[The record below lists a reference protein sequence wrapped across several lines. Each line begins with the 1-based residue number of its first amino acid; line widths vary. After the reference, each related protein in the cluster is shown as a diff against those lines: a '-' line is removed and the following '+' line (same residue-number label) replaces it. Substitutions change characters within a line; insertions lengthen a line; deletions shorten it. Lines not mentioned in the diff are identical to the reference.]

1 MFTAVEISHPE
12 GTFSSSIWQTKHRP
26 IAREHGVVMHKS
38 GTHAPSNSTLGGS
51 DTLSGCNSRKID
63 LIDRKLHIA
72 SNKRPRKGKGGVLV
86 VKYRL
91 RVPNGTCA
99 APRIFNAGSLQI
111 FHGTIGP
118 FFLPVD
124 KTNLLYVCTT

>member
-1 MFTAVEISHPE
+1 
-12 GTFSSSIWQTKHRP
+12 
-26 IAREHGVVMHKS
+26 MHKS

-72 SNKRPRKGKGGVLV
+72 SNSGVLV

-118 FFLPVD
+118 FFSAR
-124 KTNLLYVCTT
+124 